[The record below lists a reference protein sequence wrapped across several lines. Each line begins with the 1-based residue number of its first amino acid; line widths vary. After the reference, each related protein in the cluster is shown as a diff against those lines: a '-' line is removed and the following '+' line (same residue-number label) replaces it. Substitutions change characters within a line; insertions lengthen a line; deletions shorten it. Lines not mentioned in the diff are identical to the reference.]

1 LGGQAEISLAESIR
15 ERDRLT
21 AVSPELLVVLT
32 LSILCGV
39 LGIFLMAHR
48 TIRKMRGGLL
58 YRLSMGLAALGVVL
72 TLNAV
77 ARLFVI
83 QEPWPDGLLIAALVI
98 LFFIGYSAWNNAH
111 EMGLE
116 G

>member
-1 LGGQAEISLAESIR
+1 LGGQAEIKVAESIC

-21 AVSPELLVVLT
+21 AVPPELLVVLT

-77 ARLFVI
+77 ARLFTI
-83 QEPWPDGLLIAALVI
+83 QEPWPDALLIAALVI
-98 LFFIGYSAWNNAH
+98 LFFIGYSTWNNAH
-111 EMGLE
+111 EMGIE